1 MGDRAEMEHA
11 GRRGPPGSHAY
22 PPVAGARDGMTQHPQ
37 HGLALYPMVEE
48 GDATGVVAGVYAALL
63 DDMPFVPSLFKSL
76 AVCPAYLVL
85 AHAQAS
91 AALQTE
97 GFRSTAQELSGSVRD
112 AARPPEQDDVRAALA
127 EFVGPLGRM
136 LLLSAGLLAAVRG
149 ELDGEPA
156 SPEAPP
162 VRPVR
167 PDRPVPTAWDAPAP
181 RRYGEI
187 RAALETPLVN
197 SIWRQLAGGGMLDA
211 AWVALAPQVAA
222 TRPAAD
228 ALQAR
233 AEAAARRFTWPVV
246 ASPAALDRAGVAD
259 AAPGVAAVVDAYLTT
274 LPRVLA
280 LVAGARE

>member
-1 MGDRAEMEHA
+1 
-11 GRRGPPGSHAY
+11 
-22 PPVAGARDGMTQHPQ
+22 MTPDPQ
-37 HGLALYPMVEE
+37 HALALYPMVEE

-63 DDMPFVPSLFKSL
+63 DGMPFVPSLFKSL

-85 AHAQAS
+85 AHGQSS
-91 AALQTE
+91 AALGTDAFQSAAE
-97 GFRSTAQELSGSVRD
+97 ELSASVRD
-112 AARPPEQDDVRAALA
+112 AARPPEQEEVRAVLA
-127 EFVGPLGRM
+127 GFVGPLGRM

-156 SPEAPP
+156 SPDAPP

-167 PDRPVPTAWDAPAP
+167 PERLVPTAWEAPAP

-197 SIWRQLAGGGMLDA
+197 SIWRQLAGQGLLDP
-211 AWVALAPQVAA
+211 AWAALAPQVAA

-233 AEAAARRFTWPVV
+233 AEAAARRLEWPVV

-259 AAPGVAAVVDAYLTT
+259 AAPGVVAVLDAYLKT

-280 LVAGARE
+280 LVAAASD